1 MDKMINIVLV
11 EDHPLL
17 RMGTKLSIHS
27 TSSNCLVVAEAG
39 SVAQSKEVFQQDI
52 SVDLVLLDIIL
63 PDGSGV
69 DIAKYLKE
77 YKPNIKILVLSIDTS
92 EETLLQLL
100 DIGINGFISKN
111 CQPKELI
118 SAIYS
123 VMSGLDYYGK
133 DIAAL
138 INDVKVASMQQDD
151 IFTKREM
158 EIVKLC
164 AEGYFVQQIADMLHI
179 SNRTVE
185 AHKNNIFK
193 KLGFNSS
200 AELVTY
206 AFRHGLVNTH

>member
-1 MDKMINIVLV
+1 MDKIINIVLV

-27 TSSNCLVVAEAG
+27 TSSNCMVVAEAG
-39 SVAQSKEVFQQDI
+39 SVAQTKEIFQQNI
-52 SVDLVLLDIIL
+52 PVDLVLLDIIL

-69 DIAKYLKE
+69 EIAKHIKLFYPK
-77 YKPNIKILVLSIDTS
+77 IKILVLSIDTS
-92 EETLLQLL
+92 EDTLLQLL

-118 SAIYS
+118 SAIDS

-138 INDVKVASMQQDD
+138 INDVKVASMKHDD

-164 AEGYFVQQIADMLHI
+164 AEGYYVQQIADLLHI
-179 SNRTVE
+179 STRTVE

-200 AELVTY
+200 TELVTY
-206 AFRHGLVNTH
+206 AFRHGLVSTH